1 MESGTNW
8 KRPWEDDGHG
18 QYPYF
23 ARRMSVPAAYSTSHA
38 SYGSAP
44 LSRSP
49 EERKL
54 PPITSAIDHS
64 ARPSGVPRQH
74 AFPQRSED
82 TNGVRRPLTPPD
94 FRKRPRSQYEQSQD
108 FHAQRR
114 PSEPIRA
121 KSNGL
126 GHAGFLA
133 QIEEQRK
140 ATAGVLYPQAS
151 VPHRIDDLHGR
162 TYVSSREKVNRD
174 SSMSPPSKP
183 CQNCKR
189 VADPVRE
196 VVLGL
201 AQLNQELRLAVGT
214 TGYPDVQPPDVSM
227 AGLKQA
233 FDWMLHSIT
242 LDIGIARELAVT
254 RSNPPSAVNLGS
266 TQQQSLSSSLAMPAE
281 RALKRRTDKGRDE
294 GVKRPRSGSIDVHSR
309 IPEIPSSAAS
319 SFAQGGHSRRGS
331 IAGDPQLSAA
341 GSPHQTTSSGLS
353 FSQSPMQAPPPTRML
368 PSPSSISFPT
378 TSNTLPPISPSQPN
392 TPSQSAHAAHF
403 QDLQHQVSTKTLA
416 LQTLQRE
423 HDTLLSAFSR
433 SQTRCATLDRKFQVS
448 DAEINNLTEDRLR
461 LQASVEGLESQVE
474 DLIKSRDEARKQSVA
489 NGGQYMKILA
499 MASKLEAQESA
510 DRKRWKSEKADLED
524 RIKTLE
530 EQNTGMSA
538 PISTIDANYPPVADG
553 PSGNVDPSKDSL
565 PAPARSSAQSISFE
579 SSTKNPSTTTITNFK
594 TTPAIEDEVL
604 NSTSLDILRAEVTRL
619 RNSCHEMEAALN
631 DLKTEGQQIDQLVQ
645 QFGAI
650 GRKVV
655 SKAENAIGTSS
666 KLKDRGEPSETK
678 FQESRIGVQED
689 QSQRP
694 D

>member
-1 MESGTNW
+1 MASGTNW

-23 ARRMSVPAAYSTSHA
+23 ARRMSVPAAYTTSHA

-49 EERKL
+49 QERKL
-54 PPITSAIDHS
+54 PPITSAIDLS
-64 ARPSGVPRQH
+64 ARPSGALRQP
-74 AFPQRSED
+74 AFTQRVEG

-94 FRKRPRSQYEQSQD
+94 FRKRSRSQYEQNQEI
-108 FHAQRR
+108 HAQRR
-114 PSEPIRA
+114 PSEPVRA

-126 GHAGFLA
+126 GHSGFLA
-133 QIEEQRK
+133 DIEEQRK

-151 VPHRIDDLHGR
+151 GPHGLEDHHSRGN
-162 TYVSSREKVNRD
+162 VSIREKTSRD

-201 AQLNQELRLAVGT
+201 MQLNQELRLAVGT
-214 TGYPDVQPPDVSM
+214 TGYPDLQPPDVSL
-227 AGLKQA
+227 AGLKQT

-254 RSNPPSAVNLGS
+254 RSKPSSAVKLGPA
-266 TQQQSLSSSLAMPAE
+266 QQQGLSSSLKMPAE
-281 RALKRRTDKGRDE
+281 RGLKRRTDKGRDE
-294 GVKRPRSGSIDVHSR
+294 GAKRPRSGSIDVQSR
-309 IPEIPSSAAS
+309 IPEVPPSAAS
-319 SFAQGGHSRRGS
+319 SFVHGGESRRGS
-331 IAGDPQLSAA
+331 IAGETQLSTA
-341 GSPHQTTSSGLS
+341 GSPHRTTSLSLS

-368 PSPSSISFPT
+368 PSPSSISFST

-423 HDTLLSAFSR
+423 HDNLLSAFSR
-433 SQTRCATLDRKFQVS
+433 SQTRCATLDKKFQVS

-461 LQASVEGLESQVE
+461 LQGSVEGLESQVE

-499 MASKLEAQESA
+499 MASKLEAQEAA
-510 DRKRWKSEKADLED
+510 DRKRWGTEKANFEERINALEG
-524 RIKTLE
+524 R
-530 EQNTGMSA
+530 G
-538 PISTIDANYPPVADG
+538 ISMHPPVLPIDAGHPPGADG
-553 PSGNVDPSKDSL
+553 PPGNDDPSQDSL
-565 PAPARSSAQSISFE
+565 VDPARSSDQS
-579 SSTKNPSTTTITNFK
+579 SSYEASTAVTSASIVSDVRATATIG
-594 TTPAIEDEVL
+594 DEII
-604 NSTSLDILRAEVTRL
+604 NSTSLDTLRAEVTRL
-619 RNSCHEMEAALN
+619 RTSCHEMETALHE
-631 DLKTEGQQIDQLVQ
+631 LKTEGQQIDQLVR

-655 SKAENAIGTSS
+655 SKVENATRSPGRVDDSPEHP
-666 KLKDRGEPSETK
+666 KPVPR
-678 FQESRIGVQED
+678 ESVTEVED
-689 QSQRP
+689 DQPQQH